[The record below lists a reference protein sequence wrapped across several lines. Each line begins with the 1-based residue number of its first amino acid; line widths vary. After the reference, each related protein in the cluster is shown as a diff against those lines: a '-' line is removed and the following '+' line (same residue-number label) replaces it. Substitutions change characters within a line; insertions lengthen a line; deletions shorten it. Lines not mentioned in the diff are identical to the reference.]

1 MPGADAQE
9 RTEQPTPKRRNKAR
23 KDGHVPSSQDMT
35 SAIILIVLLTI
46 VYLRGPAVTEWAL
59 GEMRS
64 AFSLD
69 HMKVSNQEAFVAFIN
84 NKIVSTLFIMLPIM
98 SVLAV
103 ASLITSLWISGKTFN
118 PGKVFDW
125 KLSNFNPVKS
135 LKSLISVKSLV
146 KMGLSILK
154 IIFISAITYFY
165 IRNKIVPVTTF
176 QWAWDMDILR
186 SICGMIVG
194 VSIRICAAVLVLGII
209 DLIYQKWSYVKGL
222 KMTKQE
228 VKEERKQAE
237 GPPEVKRKLRQ
248 IQMEAAMRRM
258 MKKVPDA
265 DVVLVNPTH
274 VAVALKYDADEMSA
288 PVVVAKGGGNVCE
301 KIKDTARAYGVPII
315 RRPALAR
322 NLFATV
328 ELNNPIPDSLYVAVA
343 EVLALVHRIRSR
355 RSS

>member
-1 MPGADAQE
+1 MPGPDAQE
-9 RTEQPTPKRRNKAR
+9 KTEQPTAKRRNKAR
-23 KDGHVPSSQDMT
+23 QDGHVPASQDMT

-46 VYLRGPAVTEWAL
+46 VYLRGPAVTEWAF

-69 HMKVSNQEAFVAFIN
+69 HMKVSDQESFVTFMN
-84 NKIVSTLFIMLPIM
+84 EKIVTSVFIMLPIM
-98 SVLAV
+98 SVLAG

-118 PGKVFDW
+118 PGKAFEW

-135 LKSLISVKSLV
+135 FKSLFSVKSLV

-154 IIFISAITYFY
+154 IIFITAITYFY
-165 IRNKIVPVTTF
+165 IRKKIIPITTF

-186 SICGMIVG
+186 AMCGMIVG
-194 VSIRICAAVLVLGII
+194 VSIRICAAVLILGII
-209 DLIYQKWSYVKGL
+209 DLIYQKWSYIKGL

-237 GPPEVKRKLRQ
+237 GPPEIKRKLRQ
-248 IQMEAAMRRM
+248 IQMQTAMRRM
-258 MKKVPDA
+258 MKEVPDA

-274 VAVALKYDADEMSA
+274 VAVALKYDADKMSA
-288 PVVVAKGGGNVCE
+288 PTVVAKGGGNVCE

-328 ELNNPIPDSLYVAVA
+328 GLNDPIPDALYVAVA
-343 EVLALVHRIRSR
+343 EVLALVHRIRNR
-355 RSS
+355 RGS